1 MKNYG
6 RFFNERNEKHKLT
19 AVILLT
25 AGIITFVAVLHT
37 VRVIIRESG
46 GALERDA
53 QIVASLFSL
62 CGIILLTA
70 LILFFVWNVRIA
82 AKFEICRMG
91 AELDREKIANQA
103 KSDFLS
109 GMSHELRTPMN
120 AIVGLTTLARRSVGD
135 EQKTTMYLR
144 KLEISTSY
152 MLSLINDILEMSRI
166 ERGKMTLYQ
175 IPCDFYEV
183 VEAVDAMMCQISGEK
198 QQHFEMDIRVEH
210 HQIIGDKVRLQ
221 QIIINLLNNAVKHTG
236 TGGRIRLEI
245 EERKMEDGKVWLYVE
260 VSDTGIGIRPE
271 DQERIFEPFEEAEGK
286 ERGGA
291 FAAGGTGLGLSICRD
306 LLRRMGSEIHVQSVP
321 NQGSV
326 FSFEAAFECAE
337 SELFPEDE
345 IPQGTWDLSGR
356 RFLVAED
363 NEMNRNMLI
372 DLLMDEGVECD
383 PAEDGL
389 EALQMFEKSK
399 PGTYDAVLMDIQM
412 PRMDGLKATSKIRT
426 SAHADAAVVPVVA
439 MSAYAFTE
447 DIEKSRQAGM
457 DEYITKPINIVE
469 LCKLLNHLIALHAK
483 GA

>member
-46 GALERDA
+46 GALERDV

-175 IPCDFYEV
+175 IPFDFYEV

-221 QIIINLLNNAVKHTG
+221 QIIINLLNNAVKYTG

-291 FAAGGTGLGLSICRD
+291 ALEFRKWIRHIFLSGFTGWTSLIREKSEEQVWDSVSAAIFSVGWAARFTCRVCRIKD
-306 LLRRMGSEIHVQSVP
+306 LFFLLKRHLNVRRANFFRRM
-321 NQGSV
+321 
-326 FSFEAAFECAE
+326 
-337 SELFPEDE
+337 
-345 IPQGTWDLSGR
+345 
-356 RFLVAED
+356 
-363 NEMNRNMLI
+363 
-372 DLLMDEGVECD
+372 
-383 PAEDGL
+383 
-389 EALQMFEKSK
+389 
-399 PGTYDAVLMDIQM
+399 
-412 PRMDGLKATSKIRT
+412 
-426 SAHADAAVVPVVA
+426 
-439 MSAYAFTE
+439 
-447 DIEKSRQAGM
+447 KSRRGPG
-457 DEYITKPINIVE
+457 I
-469 LCKLLNHLIALHAK
+469 
-483 GA
+483 